1 MKFTGALTFDEQKG
15 FTHKDVF
22 VDEGVFTSD
31 SQDNCSYDVAD
42 HWIIPGLCDLHLHGA
57 KGSDF
62 SDADANGLSELLK
75 YEARSG
81 ISMVTPASMTIDETA
96 ILKSLENAALYQ
108 QEDDAAYLAGIY
120 MEGPFISKKKCGAQD
135 PEYIKEPSFDF
146 LQKCQRVAQGKIKF
160 VTIAPEHPDA
170 VNFIKQVSKDI
181 RVSIAHTACS
191 YDEAASAFC
200 SGARQLTHLYNAM
213 PAFTSRA
220 PGPIGA
226 GFDYEADAELIT
238 DGVHVH
244 ESSVRAAFKLFGR
257 DHIVMISDSMRA
269 TGLEDGNYSLG
280 GLDVTV
286 KGNEARLK
294 DGTIAGSVT
303 NLFQCMR
310 HAVLKM
316 RIPLADAVRACAVNP
331 RKILGLYPTQGLFG
345 NDAEA
350 SFVICGKYL
359 DIKAVILRGRVI
371 LGEEFLKEHQI

>member
-15 FTHKDVF
+15 FTHKDIF
-22 VDEGVFTSD
+22 VEKGVFTSD
-31 SQDNCSYDVAD
+31 TFDTCIYDVAD
-42 HWIIPGLCDLHLHGA
+42 HWIIPGLCDIHLHGA
-57 KGSDF
+57 LGYDF
-62 SDADANGLSELLK
+62 SDADAKGLAKLLK

-81 ISMVTPASMTIDETA
+81 ISMATPASMTMDEAT
-96 ILKSLENAALYQ
+96 ILKAMKNASYYQ
-108 QEDDAAYLAGIY
+108 QEDDAALLAGIY
-120 MEGPFISKKKCGAQD
+120 MEGPFISKDKCGAQD
-135 PEYIKEPSFDF
+135 PKYIKEPSFEF
-146 LQKCQRVAQGKIKF
+146 FQKCQKAAQGTIKV
-160 VTIAPEHPDA
+160 VTVAPEQPNA
-170 VNFIKQVSKDI
+170 VNFIKEVSKNI

-213 PAFTSRA
+213 PTLTSRA

-244 ESSVRAAFKLFGR
+244 ESSVRAAFRLFGR

-269 TGLEDGNYSLG
+269 TGLEDGIYTLG
-280 GLDVTV
+280 GQEVTV
-286 KGNEARLK
+286 KGNEARLH

-316 RIPLADAVRACAVNP
+316 RLPLVDAVRACAVNP
-331 RKILGLYPTQGLFG
+331 RKILGLYPAQGLFG
-345 NDAEA
+345 SNAEA

-359 DIKAVILRGRVI
+359 DIKAVILRGRII